1 MRRIFGSLLILLISF
16 CGGSEVS
23 NNETLM
29 SSTTTSTTTNTVPDS
44 TTTTLNSLIVSS
56 ALTEPPADMSGINE
70 MHKVL
75 LKIDSKIR
83 FGTHAD
89 PNFITLG
96 PKEGGE
102 PGFPPYEGKNSLDID
117 MPLDTPILAPIDMT
131 FIGFK
136 VSSAEQKEEYKP
148 YDGLEMCFESDSEDW
163 PGMIVCFYHLRTSPL
178 MKGHLVNDE
187 CSRVKNNDNLD
198 VTGGGRTFFLKNDA
212 IWGVTH
218 KSSRDPKSCQAELGK
233 QIKRGEVIALS
244 GQVGKHEFSS
254 IRVKVKS
261 DKQNPITLKGKGDSY
276 LHWVQPAT
284 FFYWKCFTP
293 QVEFPDG
300 VLAYPFQCEDL

>member
-1 MRRIFGSLLILLISF
+1 MNKVIPAVFFFALVLPFVLLNLGQNAHSA
-16 CGGSEVS
+16 
-23 NNETLM
+23 
-29 SSTTTSTTTNTVPDS
+29 
-44 TTTTLNSLIVSS
+44 SS

-75 LKIDSKIR
+75 LKKNSKIR

-89 PNFITLG
+89 PKVITLG
-96 PKEGGE
+96 PKKGGK
-102 PGFPPYEGKNSLDID
+102 PGFKPYKGKHSLDID

-136 VSSAEQKEEYKP
+136 NNSAEKNKKDKP
-148 YDGLEMCFESDSEDW
+148 FDDLEMCFESDSEDW

-178 MKGHLVNDE
+178 MKGHLVNNE
-187 CSRVKNNDNLD
+187 CSRIENYDIKKIAYGEGRVFGTMID
-198 VTGGGRTFFLKNDA
+198 VIFGE
-212 IWGVTH
+212 TH
-218 KSSRDPKSCQAELGK
+218 KSSRDPKPCQAELGK
-233 QIKRGEVIALS
+233 QIKRGEVIAFS

-254 IRVKVKS
+254 IKIKVKS
-261 DKQNPITLKGKGDSY
+261 DKQNPLMLKNKGDPY

-300 VLAYPFQCEDL
+300 VLAYPFQCDD